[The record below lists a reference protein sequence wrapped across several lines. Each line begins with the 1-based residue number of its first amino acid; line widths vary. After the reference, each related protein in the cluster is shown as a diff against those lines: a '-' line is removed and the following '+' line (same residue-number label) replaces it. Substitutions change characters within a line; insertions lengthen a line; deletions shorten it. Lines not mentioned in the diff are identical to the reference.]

1 MKPVLIF
8 GVPAS
13 PYTKKLIAYFRFKQ
27 IPYSIVWGDTKTN
40 LELRGIE
47 LPKPILLPTV
57 LIEDDNGELTATT
70 DTTPLIKAFEDKH
83 PNRSAFPNDP
93 VLAFI
98 NYLIEDYADEW
109 VTKHMFHFRWS
120 FDADINNAKQ
130 KLVLLHDVTMEKDS
144 IDAIAD
150 AVADRQISR
159 LWVVGSNKETA
170 SFIENNYTKLLSLLE
185 DHFATSSFMLG
196 NRPSSS
202 DFALYAQLEQLIRF
216 DPTSR
221 QIAHNTSMRTVAWI
235 ELVDDLSG
243 LSDQIGS
250 TNTESQND
258 LTDNGWV
265 DVKSIPN
272 SLTNILNEIGST
284 YAPYLHANAEAI
296 ANGDKTFEV
305 QIDGVMWSQ
314 QSFKYQAKCLTWIN
328 DEYKKLSEED
338 KDRLLHLLDGTGC
351 ESLLK

>member
-1 MKPVLIF
+1 MLLLI
-8 GVPAS
+8 G
-13 PYTKKLIAYFRFKQ
+13 KLA
-27 IPYSIVWGDTKTN
+27 
-40 LELRGIE
+40 
-47 LPKPILLPTV
+47 
-57 LIEDDNGELTATT
+57 
-70 DTTPLIKAFEDKH
+70 
-83 PNRSAFPNDP
+83 
-93 VLAFI
+93 
-98 NYLIEDYADEW
+98 DY
-109 VTKHMFHFRWS
+109 
-120 FDADINNAKQ
+120 
-130 KLVLLHDVTMEKDS
+130 
-144 IDAIAD
+144 
-150 AVADRQISR
+150 
-159 LWVVGSNKETA
+159 GSNKETA

-185 DHFATSSFMLG
+185 NHFATSPFMLG

-221 QIAHNTSMRTVAWI
+221 EIAHNTSMRTVAWI

-258 LTDNGWV
+258 LTDNGWD

-284 YAPYLHANAEAI
+284 YAPYLHANAQAI
-296 ANGDKTFEV
+296 ANGHKTFEV
-305 QIDGVMWSQ
+305 QIDGVLWTQ

-328 DEYKKLSEED
+328 DEYKKLSDED
-338 KDRLLHLLDGTGC
+338 KNRLLHLLDGTGC